1 MKTAISLNDDLFF
14 EAEEAARQLG
24 LTRSGLYAMAL
35 FEFIKSHKP
44 DEITAELNRVYGQGP
59 AEPDEDLAAAG
70 YDLFS
75 QEEW

>member
-1 MKTAISLNDDLFF
+1 MKTAVSITDDLFF

-24 LTRSGLYAMAL
+24 LTRSGLYALAL
-35 FEFIKSHKP
+35 LEFIKTHKP
-44 DEITAELNRVYGQGP
+44 DEITAKLNHVYGTGLK
-59 AEPDEDLAAAG
+59 EPDVDLAAAG